1 MGLLQRFLG
10 RDLLPAL
17 LMVRLPGT
25 GLAALEGPQGPLLLA
40 ASRPEAE
47 AGLFR
52 APIRDW
58 MICRSLQTQR
68 HDNNHDETVWGLHG
82 GWQSCLA
89 TATQIDHTILL
100 AYCCHTEGHAFWV
113 ACFSLLHLS
122 NSATA

>member
-10 RDLLPAL
+10 RDLLPGP

-25 GLAALEGPQGPLLLA
+25 GLAALEGPQGPLLPL

-58 MICRSLQTQR
+58 MICRSLQTQ
-68 HDNNHDETVWGLHG
+68 
-82 GWQSCLA
+82 
-89 TATQIDHTILL
+89 TQTKHNVRWCD
-100 AYCCHTEGHAFWV
+100 G
-113 ACFSLLHLS
+113 
-122 NSATA
+122 